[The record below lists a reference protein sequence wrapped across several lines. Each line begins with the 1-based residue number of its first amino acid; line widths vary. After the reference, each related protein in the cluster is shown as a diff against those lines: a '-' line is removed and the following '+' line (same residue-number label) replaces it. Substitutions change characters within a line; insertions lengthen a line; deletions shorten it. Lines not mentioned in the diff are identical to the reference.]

1 MFPSLAAIKNS
12 SYPPTGLLNPQVATQ
27 VVLAQ
32 FQGRLMSRYT
42 AIKTLHPDWSETD
55 IQEEIER
62 LDEESMLTPEMNT
75 DDNEIN

>member
-1 MFPSLAAIKNS
+1 
-12 SYPPTGLLNPQVATQ
+12 
-27 VVLAQ
+27 
-32 FQGRLMSRYT
+32 MSRYT

-62 LDEESMLTPEMNT
+62 LDEESMLMPEMNT